1 MIPLGAVIQIREM
14 GRTALL
20 LVSDKS
26 PFVAIADIF
35 VDIEAAVGSSDA
47 MVTEQ

>member
-1 MIPLGAVIQIREM
+1 MREV
-14 GRTALL
+14 GRIALL

-26 PFVAIADIF
+26 RFVAIAKIF
-35 VDIEAAVGSSDA
+35 VDRKAAARSSDP

>member
-1 MIPLGAVIQIREM
+1 MIPLGAVIQIREV
-14 GRTALL
+14 GRIALL

-26 PFVAIADIF
+26 RFVEIADIF
-35 VDIEAAVGSSDA
+35 VDSEAAVGSSDA